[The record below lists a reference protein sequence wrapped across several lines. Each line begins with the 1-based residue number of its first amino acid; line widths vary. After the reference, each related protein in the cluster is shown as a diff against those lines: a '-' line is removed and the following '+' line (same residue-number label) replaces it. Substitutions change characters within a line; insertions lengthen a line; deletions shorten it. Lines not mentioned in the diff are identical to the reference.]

1 MRRLT
6 GLAVLGWALVLS
18 VAAFSHRS
26 ADQVPGNPT
35 TGQAIFRFDT
45 FGDEQLWTDVLRMHE
60 VVAGVDPL
68 TALAV
73 GLKVDSEAL
82 PPSLVA
88 AIEAG
93 EVDLSQP
100 SVTAALLRLN
110 AVVGLVAR
118 FDDEGNIRTLGAT
131 CALCHST
138 VDDSFRPGIGR
149 RLDGWPNRD
158 LDAGFILGLSPALAA
173 FKNEFAEWGPGKYD
187 PRHHAFDG
195 TSLRLLHPTLP
206 SLPVLIPPAYGLQ
219 GVGFETYTGDGPIS
233 YWNAYVGISQMGGEG
248 IFVDPRIG
256 LSIIQRPDRITRKL
270 PALRDYQLSLEA
282 PPPPPD
288 SFDVAAAGR
297 GQALFMAS
305 CATCHPPPTYTDV
318 ANGSDPSIP
327 LLHDPDEIGA
337 VSGYAARSATKQ
349 YRSTPL
355 RGAWHRAPYF
365 HDGRAPTLL
374 AVVEH
379 YNTLL
384 NLGLTDPQKA
394 DLVEFLKSL

>member
-6 GLAVLGWALVLS
+6 GLAVLGWAVVVS
-18 VAAFSHRS
+18 IAAFSHRS
-26 ADQVPGNPT
+26 VDQLLSSPT
-35 TGQAIFRFDT
+35 AGQAIFRFDT

-60 VVAGVDPL
+60 VVAGIDPL
-68 TALAV
+68 TALGV

-93 EVDLSQP
+93 KVDLTQP
-100 SVTAALLRLN
+100 AVTATLLRLN
-110 AVVGLVAR
+110 AVVGLVANVDGGGR
-118 FDDEGNIRTLGAT
+118 IHSLGTT

-138 VDDSFRPGIGR
+138 VDDSFAPGIGR

-158 LDAGFILGLSPALAA
+158 LDPGFILGLSPALAA
-173 FKNEFAEWGPGKYD
+173 FKDEFAEWGPGKYD

-248 IFVDPRIG
+248 IFIDPRIN
-256 LSIIQRPDRITRKL
+256 LTIVQRPDRITRKL
-270 PALRDYQLSLEA
+270 PALRDYQLGLEA

-297 GQALFMAS
+297 GQALFLAS

-318 ANGSDPSIP
+318 RNGPDPSIP
-327 LLHDPDEIGA
+327 LLHDPEEIGA

-384 NLGLTDPQKA
+384 KLALTEEQKN
-394 DLVEFLKSL
+394 DLVQFLKSL